1 MYQTVIKASLGIFL
15 VSAIIGLIGLSLT
28 SSAEEVDTTLHQL
41 TKTLEI
47 KASELKEAKE
57 LEQAT
62 KLAYDEAVRVRETK
76 QEEKKKAMDD
86 INNYINSGVKSENP
100 INLTPVFQQAENQK

>member
-1 MYQTVIKASLGIFL
+1 MENTKKPMYQTVIKATLAIFL
-15 VSAIIGLIGLSLT
+15 ISAIVALLASTLT
-28 SSAEEVDTTLHQL
+28 SSAKEVDTTLPQL

-62 KLAYDEAVRVRETK
+62 KQAYDEAVKVRELK
-76 QEEKKKAMDD
+76 QEEKKQAMDA
-86 INNYINSGVKSENP
+86 INNYINSGVQSFQKPEN
-100 INLTPVFQQAENQK
+100 LK